1 MKPNKLNAWVKL
13 RPSMFDVGA
22 ITNLKAIKDRPE
34 IVCWSMLFT
43 DEIVALTSSLA
54 KEWM

>member
-13 RPSMFDVGA
+13 KPSMFEVGA
-22 ITNLKAIKDRPE
+22 ITNLKAINDRPE
-34 IVCWSMLFT
+34 IVCWSILFT

-54 KEWM
+54 NE